1 MSENYK
7 IKTFYG
13 KDNEADTLP
22 LCPIFDLKEMET
34 DEMKKVI
41 TQAAATARLNNY
53 LKFTVWPAIFQE
65 LNSCDFIN
73 DLYCHQPKHVI
84 ASMILPNERRHR
96 ELSFVIYIN
105 KIHGAHSDTA
115 GKFVVEIEIG
125 HINVLY
131 NDDNVTDFEPAVN
144 AWCWTNLV

>member
-1 MSENYK
+1 MSEHYQ

-13 KDNEADTLP
+13 KDNKTDTLP
-22 LCPIFDLKEMET
+22 LCPIFDFKEMET
-34 DEMKKVI
+34 DKMRKVI
-41 TQAAATARLNNY
+41 TQAAATARLHNY
-53 LKFTVWPAIFQE
+53 LKFTVWPAVFRE
-65 LNSCDFIN
+65 LNTCDFIN

-84 ASMILPNERRHR
+84 ASVKFPGARIYR

-105 KIHGAHSDTA
+105 KIHGAHSNTT

-131 NDDNVTDFEPAVN
+131 NDDNVTDFEPTVS
-144 AWCWTNLV
+144 AWRWTNLV